1 MSNVEREACLMM
13 VDISEKYH
21 PLLSVSPI
29 TKSNVDDDLE
39 IWKRETKRYFDVEY
53 PYFEDEALFSSKFDS
68 SSDLDVIQRQ
78 TQNYKTL
85 CLKSGTRFN
94 KFWDKEL
101 AKFDSTIKKSVLT
114 EEIERD
120 LQSTHSLLRYEW
132 QKLLDKLRA
141 EWELEQLVKL
151 REAFLKKLFEKL
163 DTLMALLKAVEG
175 LGLEPGAF
183 FDLSSGSLSLNDI
196 APIKRWLEYLKKD
209 QGVQDLLAMMGRI
222 NQSKQSEKI
231 EIIKQLVS
239 EKIPVPDINSKEEIV
254 GLRLGKD
261 IEHALPSEL
270 ALMADPETSLLF
282 DLKYIESGL
291 ICFDMEGIQHI
302 DNEYEVEIEQSVM
315 ENDAKGPMII
325 CVDTSGSM
333 QGAPETIAKAVTML
347 MVLQAK
353 QEDRACYLINFST
366 GIETLDLSSGFA
378 LDNLMSFLQRSF
390 YGGTDVAP
398 AIAHGVSVME
408 TDNYENADM
417 LIISDFIMSGLP
429 TELLTKIETLR
440 EGGNKFNSL
449 VVDSCFM
456 EHRLKTIFDHEWVY
470 DPHTSSVV
478 ELLGF
483 ERKVSIKK

>member
-1 MSNVEREACLMM
+1 MSNIDRAAHSMM
-13 VDISEKYH
+13 TDISEKYLS
-21 PLLSVSPI
+21 LLSASPI
-29 TKSNVDDDLE
+29 TKSNIIDDINYWE
-39 IWKRETKRYFDVEY
+39 KETTRYFDVEY
-53 PYFEDEALFSSKFDS
+53 PYFEDEALFSSQLDS
-68 SSDLDVIQRQ
+68 PSNLLNIQKH
-78 TQNYKTL
+78 TKVYKEL
-85 CLKSGTRFN
+85 CLKSGSCFN

-101 AKFDSTIKKSVLT
+101 DKFDSTIQEIVLT
-114 EEIERD
+114 EEVERD
-120 LQSTHSLLRYEW
+120 LLSTHSLLRNEW

-141 EWELEQLVKL
+141 EWELEQLAKL
-151 REAFLKKLFEKL
+151 RESFLKKLFEKL
-163 DTLMALLKAVEG
+163 DALMALLQAVEG

-209 QGVQDLLAMMGRI
+209 QGVQDLLEMMGRI
-222 NQSKQSEKI
+222 NQAKQSEKI

-282 DLKYIESGL
+282 DLKYIESRL
-291 ICFDMEGIQHI
+291 LCFDMKGIQHI
-302 DNEYEVEIEQSVM
+302 DNEYEVEIEQTVM
-315 ENDAKGPMII
+315 EDDAKGPMII

-353 QEDRACYLINFST
+353 QENRACYLINFST

-378 LDNLMSFLQRSF
+378 LDNLISFLQKSF
-390 YGGTDVAP
+390 HGGTDVDP
-398 AIAHGVSVME
+398 AIKHGISIME
-408 TDNYENADM
+408 TDEYENADM
-417 LIISDFIMSGLP
+417 LIISDFIMSGLSA
-429 TELLTKIETLR
+429 ELLTKIEALR

-456 EHRLKTIFDHEWVY
+456 KHRLKTIFDHEWVY
-470 DPHTSSVV
+470 DPNTSSVA

-483 ERKVSIKK
+483 ERKIST